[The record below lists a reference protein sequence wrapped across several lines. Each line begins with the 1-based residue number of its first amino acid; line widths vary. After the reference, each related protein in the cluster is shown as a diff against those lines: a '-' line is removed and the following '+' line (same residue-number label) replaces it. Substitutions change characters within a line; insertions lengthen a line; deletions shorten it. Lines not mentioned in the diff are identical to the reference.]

1 MITLIQQSSAI
12 ITLKAMG
19 AALTNCLNAA
29 AFLQTNHYTIAV
41 RTSTASILDELEPID
56 DLEGDFASQV
66 RQTSVLEIV
75 VRK

>member
-1 MITLIQQSSAI
+1 MRTLIQQSSAI
-12 ITLKAMG
+12 VTLKAMG

-29 AFLQTNHYTIAV
+29 AFLQANNFTIAV
-41 RTSTASILDELEPID
+41 RTSTASILDELEPVD

-66 RQTSVLEIV
+66 RHTSVLEIN